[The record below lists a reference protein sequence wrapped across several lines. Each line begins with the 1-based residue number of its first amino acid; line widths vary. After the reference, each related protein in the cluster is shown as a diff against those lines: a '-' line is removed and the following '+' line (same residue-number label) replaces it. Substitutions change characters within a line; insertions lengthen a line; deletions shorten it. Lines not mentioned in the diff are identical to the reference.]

1 MTKTSKLLHLDVH
14 ETLVQ
19 IPSLQ
24 AGEKEWRNYEAKVRG
39 QIRHSQKTLHLRK
52 RVRWKMNMKKLR
64 RDREAQRKK
73 QHEVRRYYNYAL
85 MRPSVE
91 DKPTV
96 LHIKN
101 EQGEVEI
108 LDRKQDIYAKE
119 VEVTQQHMGQGRER
133 WYKNGN
139 EMFPLFEDSEEG
151 KQLRRQ
157 VQEGTLPE
165 KEWEKIPEKVRG
177 VIRCAQAAQSKLT
190 GEPMSAKMYGNIFTA
205 EISLQELDRYL
216 ARVRKNTAPWI
227 SGIRVD
233 HIASLPTELRE
244 AVAKILSVP
253 YTSGMTYT
261 DWKEQIVNWIPKE
274 AGNPDINKRRPLMY
288 YEVMHKMHIG
298 IRLHRVA
305 KVWLKHGIIDE
316 NNYAFLSGKS
326 TMQPLM
332 IKK

>member
-1 MTKTSKLLHLDVH
+1 
-14 ETLVQ
+14 
-19 IPSLQ
+19 
-24 AGEKEWRNYEAKVRG
+24 
-39 QIRHSQKTLHLRK
+39 
-52 RVRWKMNMKKLR
+52 MNIKKLR

-108 LDRKQDIYAKE
+108 LDSKQDIYAKE

-151 KQLRRQ
+151 NQPRRQ

-165 KEWEKIPEKVRG
+165 TEWEKIPEKVRG

-205 EISLQELDRYL
+205 KISLQELDRYL
-216 ARVRKNTAPWI
+216 ARVRKNTAPGI

-233 HIASLPTELRE
+233 HIASLPTELLE

-261 DWKEQIVNWIPKE
+261 D
-274 AGNPDINKRRPLMY
+274 
-288 YEVMHKMHIG
+288 
-298 IRLHRVA
+298 
-305 KVWLKHGIIDE
+305 
-316 NNYAFLSGKS
+316 
-326 TMQPLM
+326 
-332 IKK
+332 

>member
-1 MTKTSKLLHLDVH
+1 M
-14 ETLVQ
+14 
-19 IPSLQ
+19 
-24 AGEKEWRNYEAKVRG
+24 
-39 QIRHSQKTLHLRK
+39 
-52 RVRWKMNMKKLR
+52 
-64 RDREAQRKK
+64 
-73 QHEVRRYYNYAL
+73 
-85 MRPSVE
+85 
-91 DKPTV
+91 
-96 LHIKN
+96 
-101 EQGEVEI
+101 
-108 LDRKQDIYAKE
+108 
-119 VEVTQQHMGQGRER
+119 
-133 WYKNGN
+133 
-139 EMFPLFEDSEEG
+139 
-151 KQLRRQ
+151 
-157 VQEGTLPE
+157 
-165 KEWEKIPEKVRG
+165 
-177 VIRCAQAAQSKLT
+177 IRCAQAAQSKLT

-216 ARVRKNTAPWI
+216 ARVRKNTAPGI

-233 HIASLPTELRE
+233 HIASLPIELRE

-288 YEVMHKMHIG
+288 YELMHTMHIG

-305 KVWLKHGIIDE
+305 KVWLRHGIIDE